1 MPWTVQ
7 NNFDFFAPGSLR
19 VFFAPDDGAGSSA
32 GAVVDDEEGS
42 DEDDDSEGDPQPKD
56 KPKWSEAQLQQM
68 IQRRVAKANKEIEK
82 RDAQIDSLRKTLE
95 ELQESMATGGEGD
108 GDPHEKGRL
117 EVQLQKTKSR
127 LAEVEAELQR
137 AEKLREEAETKH
149 RQGERDRMLQ
159 DALAEI
165 QCTDPK
171 RAARFFRDNL
181 FFDQEEEEWVY
192 QTESGGIVSIADGVA
207 AECPDYWK
215 PASLQGGSGTQSRSP
230 KAQRVKGQIQEK
242 KEKLKELE
250 QKAVNTR
257 ANPGVMVQMRKLKKE
272 IELLERELN

>member
-7 NNFDFFAPGSLR
+7 NNFGFFAPGSFR
-19 VFFAPDDGAGSSA
+19 VFFAPDDGAGAA
-32 GAVVDDEEGS
+32 GAVVDGEEGS
-42 DEDDDSEGDPQPKD
+42 EEDDDSEGDPQPAD

-82 RDAQIDSLRKTLE
+82 RDAQIESLRKTLE
-95 ELQESMATGGEGD
+95 ELQESVGSGGD
-108 GDPHEKGRL
+108 GDDPHEKGRL

-215 PASLQGGSGTQSRSP
+215 PASLQGGSGTRSGSP
-230 KAQRVKGQIQEK
+230 KMQKVRGQIQEK

-272 IELLERELN
+272 IALLENELN